1 MGAKSLALMGI
12 VPEELTEE
20 NYENWKACLRNY
32 LIGQGLWDVVSG
44 VDPKPGE
51 KGETEAFETW
61 RKKNAMALHAIQMS
75 CGSHALVNIRETD
88 SAKFAWDHLVE
99 LRHHR
104 TQHSPPLVQHPK
116 YDQETLE
123 WQKYKPLFE
132 AVDNGD
138 WRTTKAFLDYDHNAV
153 RALISPTKE
162 TALHVA
168 ILAGHVHIVK
178 ELVKLMTPKDL
189 ELISGLGETALTTAA
204 ISGITEMAETIVNK
218 HAGAVSVGNEHGQ
231 IPVIVASFYDQKK
244 MVRYLYGR
252 TPIQELSP
260 EKGTNGA
267 TLLNFLVSANIYD
280 IALHLLKHHRQL
292 GFIGDYYGKLTM
304 RILAQKPSAFPS
316 GSKLV
321 FWERWIYSLIH
332 IKPFDEQYQ
341 EHEQPHR
348 APADEDNPESS
359 RQGQHLISRVPSWW
373 HGLILRLLINFVP
386 DFKHIYETKW
396 VHVRSS
402 QLLDCIFEEIPNL
415 TMESRQMSGMDHALY
430 DAIKHGIVE
439 FVVKLMKQDHESIWR
454 KGIKGRTM
462 FSHAIV
468 LRQEKIFSLIYGLG
482 IKKNIVARRHD
493 IFHNNILHLA
503 GKLSPPSQ
511 LDRVSG
517 AALQMQR
524 ELQWF
529 KEVESMVQAKYKE
542 EFNEYH
548 KTPSTVFTEEHA
560 TLVKEGESWM
570 KSTAASCMVVA
581 TLIAA
586 LMFTTAFT
594 LPGGTKSDTGI
605 PVFIGHGAFMVF
617 IVADSLSLFSSS
629 TSVLMF
635 LGILTSRYAEED
647 FLKSLPNKLI
657 IGLSSLFFSLLSMMV
672 AFGSA
677 IYVVL
682 SHRIAWVSIPLIVL
696 ACIPI
701 TFFALLQFPLLVE
714 IVMCT
719 YGRSIFDKPTK
730 LPF

>member
-1 MGAKSLALMGI
+1 
-12 VPEELTEE
+12 
-20 NYENWKACLRNY
+20 
-32 LIGQGLWDVVSG
+32 
-44 VDPKPGE
+44 
-51 KGETEAFETW
+51 
-61 RKKNAMALHAIQMS
+61 
-75 CGSHALVNIRETD
+75 
-88 SAKFAWDHLVE
+88 
-99 LRHHR
+99 
-104 TQHSPPLVQHPK
+104 
-116 YDQETLE
+116 
-123 WQKYKPLFE
+123 
-132 AVDNGD
+132 
-138 WRTTKAFLDYDHNAV
+138 
-153 RALISPTKE
+153 
-162 TALHVA
+162 
-168 ILAGHVHIVK
+168 
-178 ELVKLMTPKDL
+178 
-189 ELISGLGETALTTAA
+189 
-204 ISGITEMAETIVNK
+204 
-218 HAGAVSVGNEHGQ
+218 
-231 IPVIVASFYDQKK
+231 
-244 MVRYLYGR
+244 
-252 TPIQELSP
+252 
-260 EKGTNGA
+260 
-267 TLLNFLVSANIYD
+267 
-280 IALHLLKHHRQL
+280 
-292 GFIGDYYGKLTM
+292 
-304 RILAQKPSAFPS
+304 
-316 GSKLV
+316 
-321 FWERWIYSLIH
+321 
-332 IKPFDEQYQ
+332 
-341 EHEQPHR
+341 
-348 APADEDNPESS
+348 
-359 RQGQHLISRVPSWW
+359 
-373 HGLILRLLINFVP
+373 
-386 DFKHIYETKW
+386 
-396 VHVRSS
+396 
-402 QLLDCIFEEIPNL
+402 
-415 TMESRQMSGMDHALY
+415 MESLQMAGMDHALY
-430 DAIKHGIVE
+430 DAIKHGIIE

-454 KGIKGRTM
+454 KGVKGRTM

-719 YGRSIFDKPTK
+719 YGRSIFDKPTEV
-730 LPF
+730 PY